1 VQRRTIAPASVT
13 AIIDGVT
20 SFIGGLP
27 LLEPL
32 GLTERTKGLEMAAEK
47 QIELP
52 IIGMTCA
59 SCVRNVERALT
70 RTEGVEGAT
79 VNLATERASV
89 HFDPQAVS
97 LPQIV
102 ERVRNAGYDVATAS
116 IELPMTGM
124 TCASCVRNVERAI
137 NRQPGVLNV
146 AVNLATEKAA
156 VQYLPNTVRRGDLI
170 KAVEAAGYGVL
181 DLATREAPEDAE
193 RIARQAEINRQRR
206 MVLIGAA
213 FTIPLFVLSM
223 SRDIVMATYMPGVS
237 MAEMTQPGMA
247 AMHGVPAVL
256 EWLLWSGFPFVFL
269 FLATPVQ
276 WIVGRQ
282 YTVGAWKAAR
292 NGTTGM
298 DTLIAL
304 GSWAAYLYSLLV
316 LIGMVIGYGGFGEHV
331 YFETAAVILT
341 LITLGKLL
349 EARAKGRTSDAIRK
363 LLGLTPKTATL
374 LRADE
379 EIEVAIDD
387 VIVGDRLI
395 VRPGERMPVD
405 GVVIDGRS
413 SVDESMLTGESLPVN
428 KEPGSDVIGATINK
442 QGRLVIEAQRVGAE
456 TALAQIVRLVEQAQG
471 SKAPI
476 QRVADQVSGVFVP
489 IVLVL
494 AALTFIG
501 WLVIGQVTLTA
512 ALVNAIAVLVIACPC
527 ALGLATPTAI
537 MVGTGRGAEIGVL
550 FRNSEALES
559 AKRVQIVALD
569 KTGTITRGEPS
580 VTDVIALNGFS
591 EDDVLRLTAIAE
603 RGSEHPLGQAVVA
616 AAQAWE
622 LSLSQ
627 PETFEAE
634 SGRGVRATVE
644 GRTVLVGSPRFIR
657 EQGHDLTA
665 YTAQFEALQGR
676 ARTAVL
682 TVIDGVLAGILGI
695 ADTVKAGSREAVSA
709 LRAHGLEVVMI
720 TGDNEKTAQAI
731 AHEVGITRVLAEVL
745 PDQKAERIRQLQV
758 ENKRVA
764 MVGDGINDAPAL
776 AQADVGIA
784 IGTGTDIA
792 IEASDVTLVSGD
804 LRGVARAVSL
814 SRATMRTIYQ
824 NLFWAF
830 IYNII
835 LIPVAMAG
843 ALIPMLAAAAM
854 AFSSIFVVSN
864 SLRLRGRKV
873 DAPSVVQPAALN
885 PVNAVGD

>member
-1 VQRRTIAPASVT
+1 MTE
-13 AIIDGVT
+13 AI
-20 SFIGGLP
+20 
-27 LLEPL
+27 
-32 GLTERTKGLEMAAEK
+32 R

-52 IIGMTCA
+52 ITGMTCA

-70 RTEGVEGAT
+70 KTEGIDGAS

-89 HFDPQAVS
+89 QFDPQTVS
-97 LPQIV
+97 VPQII
-102 ERVRNAGYDVATAS
+102 ERVKNAGYGVATAS
-116 IELPMTGM
+116 IELPITGM

-137 NRQPGVLNV
+137 GRQPGVLEV
-146 AVNLATEKAA
+146 AVNLATEKAT
-156 VQYLPNTVRRGDLI
+156 VQYLPNAVRRGDLI
-170 KAVEAAGYGVL
+170 KAVEGAGYGVV
-181 DLATREAPEDAE
+181 DLSTSEAPEDAE
-193 RIARQAEINRQRR
+193 RAARQAEIDRQRR

-213 FTIPLFVLSM
+213 FTIPLFILSM
-223 SRDIVMATYMPGVS
+223 GRDLYMASFAGMD
-237 MAEMTQPGMA
+237 MAEMMLSGEMA
-247 AMHGVPAVL
+247 GPNSAL
-256 EWLLWSGFPFVFL
+256 NWLLWSGWPFVFL
-269 FLATPVQ
+269 LLATPVQ
-276 WIVGRQ
+276 LIVGQ
-282 YTVGAWKAAR
+282 SYTVGAWKAAR

-298 DTLIAL
+298 DTLIAI
-304 GSWAAYLYSLLV
+304 GTWAAYLYSIVV
-316 LIGMVIGYGGFGEHV
+316 LIGMVVGYSAVGAHV

-349 EARAKGRTSDAIRK
+349 EARAKGRTSEAIKK

-374 LRADE
+374 LRNGDE
-379 EIEVAIDD
+379 TEIAIDD
-387 VIVGDRLI
+387 VVVGDHLV

-405 GVVIDGRS
+405 GIVVEGRS

-428 KEPGSDVIGATINK
+428 KETGSEVIGATINK
-442 QGRLVIEAQRVGAE
+442 QGRLVIEARRIGAE

-494 AALTFIG
+494 AALTFVG
-501 WLVIGQVTLTA
+501 WLVVGQTSFTV
-512 ALVNAIAVLVIACPC
+512 ALVNAVAVLVIACPC

-537 MVGTGRGAEIGVL
+537 MVGTGRGAEMGVL
-550 FRNSEALES
+550 FKNSEALES
-559 AKRVQIVALD
+559 AKRVQVVALD

-580 VTDVIALNGFS
+580 VTDVIALNGWN
-591 EDDVLRLTAIAE
+591 EAEVLRLTAIAE

-616 AAQAWE
+616 AAAARG
-622 LSLSQ
+622 LALIQ
-627 PETFEAE
+627 PEAFEAE

-644 GRTVLVGSPRFIR
+644 GRTILVGSPRFIR

-665 YTAQFEALQGR
+665 YTEQIEALQGR

-682 TVIDGVLAGILGI
+682 TVIDDVVSGILGI
-695 ADTVKAGSREAVSA
+695 ADTVKDGSREAVAA
-709 LRAHGLEVVMI
+709 LRAQGLEVVMI
-720 TGDNEKTAQAI
+720 TGDNERTAQAI
-731 AHEVGITRVLAEVL
+731 AREMGITRVLAEVL
-745 PDQKAERIRQLQV
+745 PDQKAEMVKRLQG
-758 ENKRVA
+758 EGKRVA

-804 LRGVARAVSL
+804 LRGAARAVSL

-864 SLRLRGRKV
+864 SLRLRGRKME
-873 DAPSVVQPAALN
+873 AEPAVQPTALK
-885 PVNAVGD
+885 PANAIGD